1 MSTYAPSPDGKRF
14 FTFRSSGG
22 VGSRTAVAL
31 DLGFA
36 RRLSAGGNGKQPTL
50 VFL

>member
-1 MSTYAPSPDGKRF
+1 VSTYAPSPDGKRF

-36 RRLSAGGNGKQPTL
+36 RRLAAAATGSNSTP
-50 VFL
+50 